1 LEINVLIR
9 AIVECIIAIM
19 ELIINNITIKP
30 KFVMVGFVVVIID
43 NIIVHKLFMLIILI
57 ANTK

>member
-1 LEINVLIR
+1 MIR